1 MKSCVLNMVPENS
14 ERQAEIDVPVKT
26 DTEVGDNPKGAKER
40 FFDFAGWLVLLFQ
53 SVPAL
58 FIWGG
63 LMTLPFVLYL
73 LIMFFSFG
81 NVEVPIVTD
90 RGQFYF
96 LEALNIFFF
105 GGNRIP
111 EMVVSFAGLFILIYS
126 VLFLKFRKPE
136 GLVRSGPYRYVRH
149 PQYFGVIVFT
159 ANLTSRS
166 FRETLGDVGWIGPEL
181 TLLLWIATILAYIV
195 LARVEESHLSN
206 KFGAQYED
214 YRRDVAFMFPFL
226 RTKHRVLEIISTL
239 VVSVLLMFGT
249 AVLAEFMH
257 P

>member
-1 MKSCVLNMVPENS
+1 MNMVQGNYNTNKETNKS
-14 ERQAEIDVPVKT
+14 EQSDLEGNDSRKGVK
-26 DTEVGDNPKGAKER
+26 GR
-40 FFDFAGWLVLLFQ
+40 FLDFAGWLMLLFQ

-63 LMTLPFVLYL
+63 LMTLPFALYIF
-73 LIMFFSFG
+73 IMFFSLG
-81 NVEVPIVTD
+81 NVEVPLVTE

-111 EMVVSFAGLFILIYS
+111 EIIVSFTGLFILVYS

-136 GLVRSGPYRYVRH
+136 GLVTSGPYKFVRH
-149 PQYFGVIVFT
+149 PQYLGVIVFT

-166 FRETLGDVGWIGPEL
+166 FRETLGDIGWIGPEW
-181 TLLLWIATILAYIV
+181 TFLLWFGTLVAYIL
-195 LARVEESHLSN
+195 LARVEENYLIN
-206 KFGAQYED
+206 KFGNRYEV
-214 YRRDVAFMFPFL
+214 YRENSGFIFPFL
-226 RTKHRVLEIISTL
+226 KTKNRVLEIVVTL
-239 VVSVLLMFGT
+239 LVAVLLMFGT
-249 AVLAEFMH
+249 TIIAELMH

>member
-1 MKSCVLNMVPENS
+1 MVLENHDSSEERIKS
-14 ERQAEIDVPVKT
+14 EIGASKKGSRSKT
-26 DTEVGDNPKGAKER
+26 VKER
-40 FFDFAGWLVLLFQ
+40 FLDFAGWLMLLFQ

-63 LMTLPFVLYL
+63 LMTLPFALYL
-73 LIMFFSFG
+73 LIMFFSLG
-81 NVEVPIVTD
+81 SVEVPLVSE
-90 RGQFYF
+90 RGVPYF
-96 LEALNIFFF
+96 LEALDIFFF

-111 EMVVSFAGLFILIYS
+111 EMVVSFTGLFILIYS

-136 GLVRSGPYRYVRH
+136 GLVMSGPYRYVRH
-149 PQYFGVIVFT
+149 PQYLGVIVFT

-181 TLLLWIATILAYIV
+181 TFLLWFVTLIAYVV
-195 LARVEESHLSN
+195 LARVEESHLSK

-214 YRRDVAFMFPFL
+214 YREDVAFMFPFL
-226 RTKHRVLEIISTL
+226 KTKHRVLEVTITL
-239 VVSVLLMFGT
+239 VVAVVLMFGT
-249 AVLAEFMH
+249 VVLAELMH